1 MYIHTSIFKINTHGE
16 KIVLSVKFLTD
27 EEIEVRIRD
36 FLTKHGYNFTEGV
49 IVHKKLKAVDFEVI
63 SSDTKIAILLFLWN
77 RSVPYDKVYYSEEY
91 LNKYEFDKV
100 ILVCRQISPRAKEI
114 IKKEKLSIEII
125 FESDFRTSKSSPL
138 LGKF

>member
-1 MYIHTSIFKINTHGE
+1 MKPKKTDGE
-16 KIVLSVKFLTD
+16 KKVLSVKFLSD
-27 EEIEVRIRD
+27 EEIEIKIRD
-36 FLTKHGYNFTEGV
+36 FLTTHGYEFKEGV
-49 IVHKKLKAVDFEVI
+49 VVQKKLKPVDFEVVTTD
-63 SSDTKIAILLFLWN
+63 SKVAILLFLWN
-77 RSVPYDKVYYSEEY
+77 RSVPYDKVYYAEEY
-91 LNKYEFDKV
+91 LNKYEFNKV